1 MMCISGHYAQ
11 KIHII
16 YDRVLL
22 NVLSKLFFCQLRD
35 MQPIPIKLV
44 KSPIGVKFRFRQSF

>member
-22 NVLSKLFFCQLRD
+22 NVLSKLFFAN
-35 MQPIPIKLV
+35 
-44 KSPIGVKFRFRQSF
+44 